1 MLTVPGNA
9 RLAGLETSLGLV
21 GYDYN
26 ILLSVFYVSYII
38 FEIPMNWLC
47 KLMGPG
53 WFLPLMTLI
62 FGLLTIAFAFVTDKK
77 TAAAVRFLL
86 GVFESGILCVV

>member
-1 MLTVPGNA
+1 MLKFLGNA
-9 RLAGLETSLGLV
+9 RLAGLERSLGLV
-21 GYDYN
+21 DYDYN
-26 ILLSVFYVSYII
+26 MLLSVFYVSYII

-62 FGLLTIAFAFVTDKK
+62 FGILTICFAFVTNKNS
-77 TAAAVRFLL
+77 AIASRFLL
-86 GVFESGILCVV
+86 GVFESGIL